1 MTMKKLGVAMVAV
14 MMTSTAIGA
23 NWVNLG
29 TSNQDGGLTYSLDI
43 DSVRKLNT
51 YSKQISYFVKFD
63 FSKAQ
68 KTADGK
74 YYNYEKVH
82 LKSDCENN
90 RTSLMATIAYTKN
103 GSFVASE
110 NRSYDDWKTVF
121 PDTVGEAQLN
131 AACYVAGY
139 RDTP

>member
-23 NWVNLG
+23 DWVNLG
-29 TSNQDGGLTYSLDI
+29 TSQAGGFTSSLDI

-51 YSKQISYFVKFD
+51 YSKQISYFTKKD

-74 YYNYEKVH
+74 YYNYSVVQGKG
-82 LKSDCENN
+82 DCENN
-90 RTSLMATIAYTKN
+90 RFSINGAIKYTKN
-103 GSFVASE
+103 GSVVY
-110 NRSYDDWKTVF
+110 SYNIPYDEWDTVF
-121 PDTVGEAQLN
+121 PDTVGETELN

>member
-23 NWVNLG
+23 NWVEIG
-29 TSNQDGGLTYSLDI
+29 ASKDKEFTYSLDI

-51 YSKQISYFVKFD
+51 YSKQISYFVKREY
-63 FSKAQ
+63 SKAQ

-74 YYNYEKVH
+74 YYKYALVQSKG
-82 LKSDCENN
+82 DCENN
-90 RTSLMATIAYTKN
+90 RISIMGLIYYSKN
-103 GSFVASE
+103 GSSVYSY
-110 NRSYDDWKTVF
+110 NLSYDDWDTVF
-121 PDTVGEAQLN
+121 PETVAESQLN

-139 RDTP
+139 QDTP

>member
-1 MTMKKLGVAMVAV
+1 MTMKKLGVAIVAV

-23 NWVNLG
+23 NWVKTG
-29 TSNQDGGLTYSLDI
+29 EAKDKAFIHSLDI

-51 YSKQISYFVKFD
+51 YSKQISYFVKYD
-63 FSKAQ
+63 YSKAQ

-74 YYNYEKVH
+74 YYNYEKVQG
-82 LKSDCENN
+82 KGDCENN
-90 RTSLMATIAYTKN
+90 RISLMGFIYYSKN
-103 GSFVASE
+103 GSVVY
-110 NRSYDDWKTVF
+110 SYNIPYDEWETVF
-121 PDTVGEAQLN
+121 PDTVGETELN

>member
-23 NWVNLG
+23 NWVEIG
-29 TSNQDGGLTYSLDI
+29 EAKDKAFIHSLDI

-63 FSKAQ
+63 YSKAQ

-121 PDTVGEAQLN
+121 PDTVAESELN

>member
-1 MTMKKLGVAMVAV
+1 MTMKKLGVAIVAV

-23 NWVNLG
+23 NWVKTG
-29 TSNQDGGLTYSLDI
+29 EAKDKAFIHSLDI

-51 YSKQISYFVKFD
+51 YSKQISYFIKREY
-63 FSKAQ
+63 SKAQ

-74 YYNYEKVH
+74 YYNYDVVQFEG
-82 LKSDCENN
+82 DCENN
-90 RTSLMATIAYTKN
+90 RISLMGFIYYSKN
-103 GSFVASE
+103 GSVVYSY
-110 NRSYDDWKTVF
+110 NLSYDEWDTVF
-121 PDTVGEAQLN
+121 PDTVGEKHLN

>member
-23 NWVNLG
+23 DWVNLG
-29 TSNQDGGLTYSLDI
+29 TSQAGGFTSSLDI

-51 YSKQISYFVKFD
+51 YSKQISYFTKKD

-74 YYNYEKVH
+74 YYNYRVVQGKG
-82 LKSDCENN
+82 DCENN
-90 RTSLMATIAYTKN
+90 RFSINGGIGYTKN
-103 GSFVASE
+103 GSVVY
-110 NRSYDDWKTVF
+110 SYNIPYDEWETVF
-121 PDTVGEAQLN
+121 PDTVGETELN